1 MNSRYNKIDSLPIAM
16 FHLIIII
23 TSMIEAQQPMTVV
36 KISTFLKLQPLK
48 KFWYIMTPKKLTTE
62 LNIPLTVF

>member
-1 MNSRYNKIDSLPIAM
+1 M

-36 KISTFLKLQPLK
+36 KMSTFLKLQPLR

-62 LNIPLTVF
+62 LNIPLTVC